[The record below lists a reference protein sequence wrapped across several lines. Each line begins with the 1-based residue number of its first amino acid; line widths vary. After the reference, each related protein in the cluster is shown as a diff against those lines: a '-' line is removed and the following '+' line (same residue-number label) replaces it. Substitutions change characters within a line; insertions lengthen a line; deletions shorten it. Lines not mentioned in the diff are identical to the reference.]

1 MRENGRYHRARRRD
15 AARRGK
21 PFGAR
26 EGDSVAAERLVI
38 VGGARTPFLRAAT
51 GFRRTAA
58 ADLARFAFV
67 EALARC
73 EVDPADLD
81 DVILGCAGQP
91 FDAQNLARVA
101 ALRAG
106 VPERIPALTVHRN
119 CASGMEA
126 LTQAH
131 LRIRAGEGGLFLVG
145 GVEAMSRSP
154 LVFSDRATSWF
165 SRVARAKSLPA
176 RLAALAGVRPGFLFQ
191 PRVALVDALTDPVSG
206 MIMGQT
212 AERLARDF
220 SIGREAQD
228 AFALESHRRALVAQK
243 EGRFAAEIAPAVG
256 LDADD
261 SVVAADNGVRGE
273 LTLAQLA
280 KLRPY
285 FDREWGSVT
294 IGNSC
299 QVTDGAVALVVGSE
313 RRVAELG
320 LRALGFLDSHAYV
333 GLEPARMGLGPVHA
347 TSALLERTGGALADF
362 DLVEIN
368 EAFAAQVLACLAA
381 FRSDDFARRELKRER
396 ALGAIDPERL
406 NVHGGAI
413 ALGHPPGATGMRLV
427 LTALHEL
434 KRRGGGKALA
444 TLCVG
449 GGQGAAL
456 ALEAA

>member
-1 MRENGRYHRARRRD
+1 M
-15 AARRGK
+15 
-21 PFGAR
+21 
-26 EGDSVAAERLVI
+26 AAERLVI

-51 GFRRTAA
+51 GFRRTSA

-73 EVDPADLD
+73 ECDPAALD
-81 DVILGCAGQP
+81 EVFLGCAGQP

-106 VPERIPALTVHRN
+106 VPERVPALTVHRN

-126 LTQAH
+126 LTQAL
-131 LRIRAGEGGLFLVG
+131 LRVRAGDGGLFLVG

-165 SRVARAKSLPA
+165 SRVARAKTLPA
-176 RLAALAGVRPGFLFQ
+176 RLAALAGARPAFLFR
-191 PRVALVDALTDPVSG
+191 PRVALIDALTDPVSG

-220 SIGREAQD
+220 GLGRKAQD
-228 AFALESHRRALVAQK
+228 AYALESHRHALAAQQA
-243 EGRFAAEIAPAVG
+243 GRFAAEIAPAAG

-261 SVVAADNGVRGE
+261 SVVAADNGVRAE

-280 KLRPY
+280 KLKPY
-285 FDREWGSVT
+285 FDREWGTVT

-320 LRALGFLDSHAYV
+320 LKPLGFLDAHAYV
-333 GLEPARMGLGPVHA
+333 GLDPARMGLGPVHA
-347 TSALLERTGGALADF
+347 TAALLARTGRKLEEF

-381 FRSDDFARRELKRER
+381 FRSDDFARRELGREQ
-396 ALGAIDPERL
+396 AVGELDHERV

-413 ALGHPPGATGMRLV
+413 ALGHPPGATGLRLV
-427 LTALHEL
+427 LTALLEL
-434 KRRGGGKALA
+434 RRREAKRALA